1 MSIHRLHGLYRHA
14 TEGERQQGRAW
25 YSIAREDTRNI
36 AGRVGRDARS
46 VAGVIAALS
55 PNTRWGRCLLDSERL
70 CLGHGRREPVEDITV
85 TTYHD
90 GRWKAWR
97 ILDGEEPSTVLRGP
111 KVTAFYR
118 NLSGDWSVPC
128 IDSHAINAWH
138 GERVVGSDLW
148 LRNEVTT
155 LRRVTADYTRAA
167 ETHRMTPAE
176 FQAIIW
182 VTWKRRIKQGK
193 APGYKEISH

>member
-1 MSIHRLHGLYRHA
+1 M
-14 TEGERQQGRAW
+14 
-25 YSIAREDTRNI
+25 
-36 AGRVGRDARS
+36 
-46 VAGVIAALS
+46 GVIAALS
-55 PNTRWGRCLLDSERL
+55 PNTWWERCLLDSERL
-70 CLGHGRREPVEDITV
+70 CLGHGREEPIKDITV

-111 KVTAFYR
+111 KTTAFYR

-138 GERVVGSDLW
+138 GRRVLGSNLW
-148 LRNEVTT
+148 LRNRVTT
-155 LRRVTADYTRAA
+155 LRKVTADYIRAA
-167 ETHRMTPAE
+167 ETQGMTPAE

-182 VTWKRRIKQGK
+182 TTWKRRVEQGK
-193 APGYKEISH
+193 VPGYRR